1 MGLGI
6 PTEESESCPWDSVAD
21 SAGDGSEQGD
31 QTGLRKSYE
40 RESQQHRSPT
50 QGRLR
55 GHLHGTKHEQ
65 KGDRLK
71 HHHFQLGSSH
81 AEALRRARVEDKEP
95 QGNEEKTEDEKVYER

>member
-21 SAGDGSEQGD
+21 LAGDGSEQGD
-31 QTGLRKSYE
+31 QTGFRKSYE

-55 GHLHGTKHEQ
+55 GHLYGTKHEQ

-81 AEALRRARVEDKEP
+81 AEALRQTRVKNEEP